1 MIFWEEASLNDRE
14 KIFEFLYDF
23 NPAAAE
29 NSDELIEAK
38 VENLL
43 EQPLMGV
50 QRDGI
55 RGRLLIIPEISMIV
69 SYWVDGSKI
78 RIMRVLHQKQKFQ
91 TFDLLLIGNQRS
103 PKGMVTHNTKLK
115 HNNCND
121 RGSLGLET
129 LRVDSPS

>member
-23 NPAAAE
+23 NPTAAE
-29 NSDELIEAK
+29 KTDELIENK

-69 SYWVDGSKI
+69 SYWVDGSNI
-78 RIMRVLHQKQKFQ
+78 RIMRVLHQKQK
-91 TFDLLLIGNQRS
+91 
-103 PKGMVTHNTKLK
+103 
-115 HNNCND
+115 
-121 RGSLGLET
+121 
-129 LRVDSPS
+129 

>member
-1 MIFWEEASLNDRE
+1 MILWEEASLNDRE
-14 KIFEFLYDF
+14 KIFEFLYGF

-29 NSDELIEAK
+29 KADELIETK

-69 SYWVDGSKI
+69 LYWVDGSKI
-78 RIMRVLHQKQKFQ
+78 RIMRVLHQKQKF
-91 TFDLLLIGNQRS
+91 
-103 PKGMVTHNTKLK
+103 PA
-115 HNNCND
+115 
-121 RGSLGLET
+121 E
-129 LRVDSPS
+129 

>member
-1 MIFWEEASLNDRE
+1 MILWEEESLNDRE

-23 NPAAAE
+23 NPDVAE
-29 NSDELIEAK
+29 KTDEIIEAK

-69 SYWVDGSKI
+69 SYCVEDDI
-78 RIMRVLHQKQKFQ
+78 LRIIRVLHQKQKF
-91 TFDLLLIGNQRS
+91 
-103 PKGMVTHNTKLK
+103 PM
-115 HNNCND
+115 
-121 RGSLGLET
+121 E
-129 LRVDSPS
+129 